1 MLFNSLE
8 FIFAFLPIT
17 IIVYSFLRVSN
28 RQLSA
33 KLFLAA
39 VSIFFYGWWDVRYVP
54 LVLGSI
60 LANYLISLYFS
71 RGGNSAK
78 FALVIG
84 IMFNLSLLIYFKY
97 YNFFME
103 NIGTAI
109 DLKFQFVHI
118 VLPLAISFF
127 TFQQIAYLVEFT
139 QRSKGRRQLVG
150 LQPVRPV
157 FSPSDRGSHH
167 QSQGNAAAVQG
178 SGAWRARSAIRV
190 HRDRHIFTGPGEKG
204 ACRQLGVGLCRSRL
218 QCSGCRAGGIDDGRM
233 GRHAGLYL
241 SALLRFLGLF
251 RHGPRPRPPLRHTV
265 AGQFRIA
272 LQIDEHH
279 RVLEPVAHLL
289 VPLSAQLSIYSV
301 GRQPAR
307 QDTADTSTCSSPCR
321 SAAYGTAPDGT
332 SWAGALCMAS
342 I

>member
-17 IIVYSFLRVSN
+17 IIVYSFLRVNN

-39 VSIFFYGWWDVRYVP
+39 ASIFFYGWWDVRYVP

-84 IMFNLSLLIYFKY
+84 ITFNLSLLIYFKY

-127 TFQQIAYLVEFT
+127 TFQQIAYLVE
-139 QRSKGRRQLVG
+139 SHK
-150 LQPVRPV
+150 
-157 FSPSDRGSHH
+157 DRK
-167 QSQGNAAAVQG
+167 AADSLLDYSLFVLFFPHLIAGPITNHKEMLPQFKEAGHGTIDPKFV
-178 SGAWRARSAIRV
+178 SAGTAI
-190 HRDRHIFTGPGEKG
+190 
-204 ACRQLGVGLCRSRL
+204 S
-218 QCSGCRAGGIDDGRM
+218 
-233 GRHAGLYL
+233 
-241 SALLRFLGLF
+241 FLGLSNKF
-251 RHGPRPRPPLRHTV
+251 
-265 AGQFRIA
+265 
-272 LQIDEHH
+272 
-279 RVLEPVAHLL
+279 LL
-289 VPLSAQLSIYSV
+289 
-301 GRQPAR
+301 
-307 QDTADTSTCSSPCR
+307 SSPV
-321 SAAYGTAPDGT
+321 
-332 SWAGALCMAS
+332 
-342 I
+342 